1 MNLFVATFES
11 VAVLLGIGIIG
22 FYIIRKDV
30 LPKNVLSAL
39 SPLALEIAL
48 PSIIFINIIGDFDPA
63 TNPSWWQ
70 LPLWWAVFTLIAFCL
85 THLFMLISAKKSRAE
100 FGLSLFYQNG
110 IFFPLAI
117 LTGMFQPAEDYVVA
131 LFLFTLFFP
140 AFFFSTYPH
149 FFRKR
154 QPKLTTKPPLKKIL
168 HPAFVATL
176 LALLVVFIGV
186 QNTIPDLFL
195 SILTLLGAMTV
206 PLLMLIL
213 GGNIYIDFQKQGTL
227 QIKETA
233 KFVLTKNIIFPLVFL
248 GIVILLKD
256 FLTPTIA
263 LLILLQSAV
272 PPLTAAPLVTERLN
286 GDRTLVS
293 QFLVASF
300 LLSLLSL
307 PLMVYL
313 FEFFY

>member
-11 VAVLLGIGIIG
+11 VAVLLGIGILG

-30 LPKNVLSAL
+30 LPKNVISAL
-39 SPLALEIAL
+39 SPLALEITL
-48 PSIIFINIIGDFDPA
+48 PSIIFINIISDFNPS
-63 TNPSWWQ
+63 TNPTWWQ
-70 LPLWWAVFTLIAFCL
+70 LPLWWVVFTIIAFIL
-85 THLFMLISAKKSRAE
+85 THLFMFISAKKSRAE

-117 LTGMFQPAEDYVVA
+117 LTGMFTPAEDYIVA

-140 AFFFSTYPH
+140 AFFFTTYPY

-154 QPKLTTKPPLKKIL
+154 QLKQKSKLPLKKIL
-168 HPAFVATL
+168 HPAFVATI
-176 LALLVVFIGV
+176 LAIFVVFLGV
-186 QNTIPDLFL
+186 QNTIPDLIV

-227 QIKETA
+227 QLKETA
-233 KFVLTKNIIFPLVFL
+233 KFVFAKNLLFPLIFL
-248 GIVILLKD
+248 GIIILLKD

-272 PPLTAAPLVTERLN
+272 PPLTAAPIVTQRLN

-300 LLSLLSL
+300 LLSLFTL